1 MDDFKHLD
9 HYEILGIGRSVSSDE
24 IKLAY
29 RQQMRRYHPDRF
41 ASARPHEQAYAS
53 RRALRINAAYQALS
67 NFRTRVMYD
76 RNLGV
81 RTAPPPR
88 AQAAK
93 TPPPRDHQAELYEH
107 AHTHLNAGRMIQA
120 AATLRELQQINPFY
134 RDNASLLAQAE
145 DALRRRFSDS
155 SPYQHT
161 PTRNWYSLLID
172 RLSSLLIAGASAAT
186 WWRR

>member
-88 AQAAK
+88 TQAK
-93 TPPPRDHQAELYEH
+93 TPPPHDHQAELYEQ

-134 RDNASLLAQAE
+134 RDSASLLAQAE